1 MTQFRRK
8 QSNGGTKKI
17 MKLFGA
23 TAVILSALF
32 MFSSVFVPSTS
43 ENAST
48 SISTSIDPIKRV
60 KPMKQSIS
68 SPESKDA
75 SNNPNYHIVFSTDCS
90 KYQKWQTYLLFYSA
104 MRVKQPGTVTRIASG
119 CTPEEEESERAF
131 HADIAKHMSTNFKI
145 HLTPRFSGVKDE
157 NGEVTEKKYD
167 YFNKPFGLLHWMEH
181 SEENFTDD
189 DIIILLDPDQ
199 ALTRPITNDFSNL
212 DENLLVGKNP
222 KTIVTH
228 GQPFAQKYGMGN
240 GWMALD
246 LTKVT
251 LDENSPAHKVS
262 RDEGRLHYPVGPPYL
277 ATAKD
282 MHLIAKTWV
291 DFVPRSHKEHPH
303 LMAEMFAFC
312 IAAAHLELPFQ
323 LVRSLMVSVA
333 SGGTGERSG
342 EGWKLINAIDD
353 DKVCTDA
360 ALDEYTLPS
369 VLHYCQRYIVG
380 KFFFGKRRIPMD
392 IFSCDKP
399 LLLVPPEDVAQ
410 QFDYYVPPSGT
421 HGTTTKLNQKQ
432 AKQMAFML
440 CALTRLV
447 NEASVFY
454 QGKNCDKPKDESLAI
469 DFWSLETV
477 SVKI

>member
-1 MTQFRRK
+1 
-8 QSNGGTKKI
+8 
-17 MKLFGA
+17 MKLFVG

-32 MFSSVFVPSTS
+32 MFSSVFAPSTS
-43 ENAST
+43 ENEST
-48 SISTSIDPIKRV
+48 SINPINGV
-60 KPMKQSIS
+60 KQQSIS
-68 SPESKDA
+68 SAGSMDA
-75 SNNPNYHIVFSTDCS
+75 TNNPNYHIVFSTDCS

-119 CTPEEEESERAF
+119 CTPAEEESERAF
-131 HADIAKHMSTNFKI
+131 HADIAKHMSPNFKL
-145 HLTPRFSGVKDE
+145 HLTPHFSGVKDE
-157 NGEVTEKKYD
+157 NGESTGKKYD

-181 SEENFTDD
+181 SEENFADD

-212 DENLLVGKNP
+212 DENLLVGDNP

-228 GQPFAQKYGMGN
+228 GQPFAQKYAFGN
-240 GWMALD
+240 NWMSID
-246 LTKVT
+246 LTKAT

-262 RDEGRLHYPVGPPYL
+262 REEGRLHYPVGPPYL

-282 MHLIAKTWV
+282 MHLIAKTWA

-303 LMAEMFAFC
+303 LMAEMYAFC

-342 EGWKLINAIDD
+342 EGWLLVNAIND

-369 VLHYCQRYIVG
+369 VLHYCQRYMLG
-380 KFFFGKRRIPMD
+380 RYFFGKRRMPKD
-392 IFSCDKP
+392 FFSCDAP
-399 LLLVPPEDVAQ
+399 LLIVPPEDVAQ
-410 QFDYYVPPSGT
+410 QFNYFTPPGGKKSV
-421 HGTTTKLNQKQ
+421 KRNVNKNE

-440 CALTRLV
+440 CALTRLM
-447 NEASVFY
+447 NEASMFY
-454 QGKNCDKPKDESLAI
+454 QSKNCDKPKDESLAYDI
-469 DFWSLETV
+469 WYNHAVPAKTL
-477 SVKI
+477 